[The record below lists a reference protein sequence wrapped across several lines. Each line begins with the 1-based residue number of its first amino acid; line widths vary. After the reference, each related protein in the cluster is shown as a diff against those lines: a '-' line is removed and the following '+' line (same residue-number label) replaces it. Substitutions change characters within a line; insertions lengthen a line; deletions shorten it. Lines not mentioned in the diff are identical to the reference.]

1 MSLIVEYL
9 PLAILAVL
17 ALGFAPLAWWMSRY
31 FRPNRPSKWR
41 DTTYE
46 CGSQPIGEAQIQF
59 KFQYYL
65 FGVVFV
71 IFDLIATFLMV
82 WAVAFSELS
91 DLATFWVVFML
102 VFLLIGVFYAL
113 KKEEKI
119 WI

>member
-17 ALGFAPLAWWMSRY
+17 TIGFAPLAWWMSRF
-31 FRPNRPSKWR
+31 FRPNKPSKWR

-46 CGSQPIGEAQIQF
+46 CGSLPIGTAQIQF

-65 FGVVFV
+65 FAVVFV
-71 IFDLIATFLMV
+71 VFDLIATFLMV
-82 WAVAFSELS
+82 WAVAFSDLT
-91 DLATFWVVFML
+91 DLARCWIVGML
-102 VFLLIGVFYAL
+102 VILLIGVFYAL